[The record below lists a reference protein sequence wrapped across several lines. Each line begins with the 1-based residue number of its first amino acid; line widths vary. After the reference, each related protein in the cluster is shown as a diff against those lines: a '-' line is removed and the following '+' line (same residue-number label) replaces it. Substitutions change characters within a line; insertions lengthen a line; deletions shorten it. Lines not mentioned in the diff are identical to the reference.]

1 MKRLSAFIMLC
12 LLAGTVQ
19 SCAHSDSLID
29 QRMKELVRLNGKGTD
44 AALRKRLLTMGTR
57 DQQVR
62 ETFYTMFAQDA
73 KPADVEAVNRKVA
86 ETDLELTR
94 ELKDIVTQSGWP
106 TIRLVGAEASSAATI
121 MLVHSPDKDFQR
133 RMLPELEALFAKDQI
148 VGSDL
153 AVLID
158 NLLLEDGKP
167 QRFGTKF
174 EIVNG
179 EAVLNPIDDP
189 DPKRLDELRARYM
202 LPSVEEFK
210 KGFGEAFHV
219 TAK

>member
-1 MKRLSAFIMLC
+1 MKRLPAFILLC
-12 LLAGTVQ
+12 LLAGSLQ
-19 SCAHSDSLID
+19 SCAHSDPLID
-29 QRMKELVRLNGKGTD
+29 RRMKELVRLNGKGTD
-44 AALRKRLLTMGTR
+44 AALRKRLLAIGTR

-62 ETFYTMFAQDA
+62 EAFYTMFAKGA

-94 ELKDIVTQSGWP
+94 ELKEIVAQSGWP
-106 TIRLVGAEASSAATI
+106 IIRLVGAEASSAATI
-121 MLVHSPDKDFQR
+121 MLVHSPDKEFQR

-148 VGSDL
+148 IGSDL

-158 NLLLEDGKP
+158 NLLIEDGKP

-174 EIVNG
+174 EVVNG
-179 EAVLNPIDDP
+179 EAVLGPVEDP
-189 DPKRLDELRARYM
+189 DPKHLDELRARYM

-210 KGFGEAFHV
+210 KGFGQAFHV